1 MRLREVSMTA
11 VVVVGLLAPGMA
23 ARAEDMIVVAA
34 RGIGLHPGEKID
46 AGRPLV
52 LAEGQHVTLI
62 AINGVTLKLDGPY
75 DKAPSAAGGGT
86 NVAAAL
92 GAFLTQQNDRTT
104 EAGVTR
110 AGVGAATLPRP
121 WVLDI
126 SRTGNVCLAE
136 GQPAV
141 FWRPSN
147 VKEATLKMA
156 PADRTWRAEATWP
169 QGASEL
175 TAASD
180 VPVHGNAVYFVA
192 LDNGEESAI
201 TINPVPAGLDND
213 SVVAAWLVNQG
224 CDAQAEALLR
234 RGQ

>member
-1 MRLREVSMTA
+1 MRLRDLGITCLVA
-11 VVVVGLLAPGMA
+11 LGLLAPGA
-23 ARAEDMIVVAA
+23 ASAEDMIVAAA
-34 RGIGLHPGEKID
+34 RGIGLHPGEKVD
-46 AGRPLV
+46 SSKPLV

-62 AINGVTLKLDGPY
+62 AINGVTVKLDGPY
-75 DKAPSAAGGGT
+75 DKAPSAAAGGT

-92 GAFLTQQNDRTT
+92 GAFLTQQNARTT

-110 AGVGAATLPRP
+110 AGAGAATLPKP
-121 WVLDI
+121 WLIDI
-126 SRTGNVCLAE
+126 TRTGSVCLVE

-141 FWRPSN
+141 FWRPSSDRQ
-147 VKEATLKMA
+147 ATLKMA

-169 QGASEL
+169 QGNSEL
-175 TAASD
+175 TAAAD

-192 LDNGEESAI
+192 LDDGEESAV
-201 TINPVPAGLDND
+201 TINPVPAGLAND
-213 SVVAAWLVNQG
+213 SVIAAWLVNQG